1 MKPRKFKRLPVLLRL
16 TLCPLAC
23 CVLALVL
30 IIQGLA
36 MGRSRSRILSPK
48 LSSHETIPL
57 PTVAVRA
64 LRAWRR
70 QALRLRLCARH
81 PLFLPT

>member
-36 MGRSRSRILSPK
+36 DFAEALWDGAKQIADFIA
-48 LSSHETIPL
+48 ETFKP
-57 PTVAVRA
+57 
-64 LRAWRR
+64 
-70 QALRLRLCARH
+70 
-81 PLFLPT
+81 